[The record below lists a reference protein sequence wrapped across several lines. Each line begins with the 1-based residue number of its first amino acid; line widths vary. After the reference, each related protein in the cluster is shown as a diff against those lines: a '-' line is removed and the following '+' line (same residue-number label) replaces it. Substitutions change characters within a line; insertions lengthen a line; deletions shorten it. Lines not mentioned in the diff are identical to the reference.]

1 MIRALARRASATA
14 KTWQALAVPNSS
26 KTTRASPNACNS
38 MSSSVR
44 CSGQPMQNH
53 GALDSIYRS
62 IVLNRVKKKE
72 YSWKII
78 SQGFGVPAV
87 FFSSRSSAS
96 FSAPNN
102 AYGSSIVKW
111 YLQKLDKYPV
121 WTKSITAG
129 SICTLADLTSQGISF
144 ASLGAFSFSDLDV
157 ERILRI
163 AGYGF
168 FLSGPTLHL
177 WFNFMSKI
185 LPTRDVMSTI
195 KKICLAQAVYGPI
208 ITTIFFSV
216 NAYLQGETKSEIM
229 ARLQRDLIPIF
240 VNGIMYWPICDFIT
254 YRYIPVH
261 LQVLVSNSF
270 AYVWTVYLTYIAGLK
285 KVNAELMPA
294 S

>member
-1 MIRALARRASATA
+1 MIRVLARRASATA
-14 KTWQALAVPNSS
+14 KTWQALPVPNSS
-26 KTTRASPNACNS
+26 KSTGASSNAFNS
-38 MSSSVR
+38 TSSSVR
-44 CSGQPMQNH
+44 CSGQHMQNH
-53 GALDSIYRS
+53 GVLDSIYRS
-62 IVLNRVKKKE
+62 TVLNRVKKNK
-72 YSWKII
+72 YSWRII
-78 SQGFGVPAV
+78 SQGFGAPAV

-96 FSAPNN
+96 SSALKN
-102 AYGSSIVKW
+102 AYGSSILKW

-121 WTKSITAG
+121 LTKSITAG

-144 ASLGAFSFSDLDV
+144 AALGTFSFSDLDV

-163 AGYGF
+163 AGYGL

-185 LPTRDVMSTI
+185 LPKRDVMSTL

-208 ITTIFFSV
+208 VTTIFFSV
-216 NAYLQGETKSEIM
+216 NAYLQGETKNEIM
-229 ARLQRDLIPIF
+229 ARLQRDLIPII
-240 VNGIMYWPICDFIT
+240 VNGVMYWPICDFIT
-254 YRYIPVH
+254 YKYIPVH